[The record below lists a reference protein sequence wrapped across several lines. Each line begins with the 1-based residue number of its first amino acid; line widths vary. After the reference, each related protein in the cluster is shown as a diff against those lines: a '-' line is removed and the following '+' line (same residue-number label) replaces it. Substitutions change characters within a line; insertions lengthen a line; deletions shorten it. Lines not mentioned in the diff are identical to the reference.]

1 MLLRY
6 KLGNSAC
13 HHEMARHTACK
24 QQPLEAQAQAAAA
37 QAKCCACLHGFCLR
51 NLSLIAVPAC
61 LQGDADSQ
69 QRSDTAG
76 DAHNTYIWGT
86 RLVIADMQ
94 AKIRRFLR
102 DFKREGTSNALY
114 VTLIMQVGLSGWQQ
128 RLRVREAVLQDD
140 RRNL

>member
-1 MLLRY
+1 MLRMPARFLPEQSVTGSRA
-6 KLGNSAC
+6 AC
-13 HHEMARHTACK
+13 
-24 QQPLEAQAQAAAA
+24 
-37 QAKCCACLHGFCLR
+37 
-51 NLSLIAVPAC
+51 V
-61 LQGDADSQ
+61 QGDADSQ

-114 VTLIMQVGLSGWQQ
+114 VTLITQVGLSGLQQ
-128 RLRVREAVLQDD
+128 CRGIRDKLVRRITAEPFSQLVASGHSLHS
-140 RRNL
+140 RHGRSSGSCWCR